1 MEKENVNELMEQMF
15 VSQQHTVKEQ
25 DLNMF
30 ITNLPKAP
38 SKEMIKMLLLE
49 LPQQITF
56 IDNYALEFKKQIGDA
71 KTALKAKKS
80 LLEISKSEIR
90 QKELEKFQKEHK
102 DYMERTQELMRE
114 IMNSEEQNA
123 SLKKAY
129 LQEVSRVLKPERP
142 TKSDLDD
149 MANIGTKDLQK
160 DIDELEQVISQSQQE
175 LDLLTTKKD
184 FYNNM
189 WVTMRAYKGVIVEEM
204 RMLGEQ

>member
-1 MEKENVNELMEQMF
+1 MEKENANGLMEQLF
-15 VSQQHTVKEQ
+15 VSHQHIVKEQ

-38 SKEMIKMLLLE
+38 SKEMIKMLLIE

-80 LLEISKSEIR
+80 LLEIRKSEIR

-102 DYMERTQELMRE
+102 EYMERTQELMRE

-149 MANIGTKDLQK
+149 MANIGTKDLQE

>member
-1 MEKENVNELMEQMF
+1 MEKENTNGLMEQLF
-15 VSQQHTVKEQ
+15 VSQQHIVKEQ

-38 SKEMIKMLLLE
+38 SKEMIKMLLIE

-80 LLEISKSEIR
+80 LLEIAKSEIR

-102 DYMERTQELMRE
+102 EYMERTQELMRE

-149 MANIGTKDLQK
+149 MANIGTKNLQE